1 MQDNF
6 EMVITFLKY
15 NFTLNDLDL
24 KPCERNN
31 AAAGRDQRKSVWKPR
46 QHVVVAIGIFNI

>member
-31 AAAGRDQRKSVWKPR
+31 AAAGRNQRNAYRDQGNMSSLL
-46 QHVVVAIGIFNI
+46 